1 MLHAIA
7 IACKSKTAESKHA
20 FSSWP
25 LAVHVSNKIPLS
37 LRCVIL
43 PNTGF
48 KITFILKR
56 TRSLQGGRFYNS
68 FLSGVE
74 N

>member
-20 FSSWP
+20 FISSWQ
-25 LAVHVSNKIPLS
+25 LAVSTKIPLF

-48 KITFILKR
+48 KITFMLKR
-56 TRSLQGGRFYNS
+56 TRSLQGGGFYNS